1 MRPNPIRPGVLP
13 SADAAPAR
21 GFGGGRGRSV
31 TGSNGT
37 ARDGSGPRGSGTP
50 HAGAIARPGR
60 PTRCRPVS
68 PHACARLALA
78 GAVLLG
84 LSGAACAR
92 DVREPDESTLDR
104 HGHYRSRDGSEV
116 HRPAKTRDGGK
127 PAGATA
133 KCRDDTWSFS
143 HTRRG
148 TCSGHGGVA
157 RWEG

>member
-1 MRPNPIRPGVLP
+1 MRKP
-13 SADAAPAR
+13 SSSSFISLIVR
-21 GFGGGRGRSV
+21 RCHL
-31 TGSNGT
+31 GSQG
-37 ARDGSGPRGSGTP
+37 
-50 HAGAIARPGR
+50 
-60 PTRCRPVS
+60 
-68 PHACARLALA
+68 
-78 GAVLLG
+78 
-84 LSGAACAR
+84 
-92 DVREPDESTLDR
+92 EPDESTLDR

>member
-1 MRPNPIRPGVLP
+1 MGPTC
-13 SADAAPAR
+13 R
-21 GFGGGRGRSV
+21 GL
-31 TGSNGT
+31 
-37 ARDGSGPRGSGTP
+37 
-50 HAGAIARPGR
+50 
-60 PTRCRPVS
+60 
-68 PHACARLALA
+68 ARLALA

-84 LSGAACAR
+84 LAGGASAR
-92 DVREPDESTLDR
+92 DYREPDESTLDR

-116 HRPAKTRDGGK
+116 HRPAKTRDGAK

-157 RWEG
+157 HWEG